1 MQRVQTQTQAAGPE
15 HYPKYLKLAKSFE
28 RQLRMGTLRVGDR
41 LPSIRQ
47 LREQH
52 SISAGTV
59 IECYLWLEREGYIR
73 AHPKSGFYV
82 TRTPVS
88 CPEPDVA
95 APASRPV
102 AVVGTAAPKYQRP
115 RYCFRATGT
124 GSRQPVSST
133 FSSTEPIDATCA
145 FRV

>member
-1 MQRVQTQTQAAGPE
+1 MQRVQTQTQATGPE

-41 LPSIRQ
+41 LSSIRQ

-52 SISAGTV
+52 SISVGTV

-88 CPEPDVA
+88 CPEPEGVA
-95 APASRPV
+95 PPNRSV
-102 AVVGTAAPKYQRP
+102 AVAGTALQNI
-115 RYCFRATGT
+115 GD
-124 GSRQPVSST
+124 PVTAS
-133 FSSTEPIDATCA
+133 IQL
-145 FRV
+145 

>member
-1 MQRVQTQTQAAGPE
+1 MQRVQTQTQATGPE

-59 IECYLWLEREGYIR
+59 IECYL
-73 AHPKSGFYV
+73 
-82 TRTPVS
+82 
-88 CPEPDVA
+88 
-95 APASRPV
+95 
-102 AVVGTAAPKYQRP
+102 
-115 RYCFRATGT
+115 
-124 GSRQPVSST
+124 
-133 FSSTEPIDATCA
+133 
-145 FRV
+145 